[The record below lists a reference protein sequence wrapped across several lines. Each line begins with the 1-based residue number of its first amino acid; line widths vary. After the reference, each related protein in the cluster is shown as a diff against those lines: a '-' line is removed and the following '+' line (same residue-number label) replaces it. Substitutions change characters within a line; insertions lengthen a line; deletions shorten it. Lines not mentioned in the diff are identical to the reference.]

1 MQIQNL
7 PRKACCGAIGV
18 TNCFKPMNLPKP
30 GQFSPCIFD
39 IIRPKNN
46 SNKEAN
52 FLLKPKTYMYILT
65 NTVQI
70 PFNISNESVL
80 FLDNSLVMHSV
91 KISFLL
97 QPDKGLFC
105 LSVEDKSFMDL
116 LTVQAKVREKGALH
130 KNTIHVKWP
139 QSGSNPNWSL
149 NPEPSVLTH

>member
-1 MQIQNL
+1 
-7 PRKACCGAIGV
+7 
-18 TNCFKPMNLPKP
+18 
-30 GQFSPCIFD
+30 
-39 IIRPKNN
+39 
-46 SNKEAN
+46 
-52 FLLKPKTYMYILT
+52 MYILT

-105 LSVEDKSFMDL
+105 PSVEDKSFMDL

-130 KNTIHVKWP
+130 KNTIHVK
-139 QSGSNPNWSL
+139 
-149 NPEPSVLTH
+149 